1 VVVVRASEPPPLYEY
16 DRPPP
21 SDVLSRKREWGA
33 TARLE
38 AAMIG
43 GGSANNAG
51 MWGGGFGLRFKP
63 IRAFG
68 IETDLDF
75 LGGRD
80 YQGFQ
85 RNETAFSVNGL
96 FYANPRSPVALYFLA
111 GIGWSWAHAVCDSCS
126 EGIVDDHYVYF
137 GGQLGVGLEARVS
150 RSFAFNVDLRGFV
163 RGRIDR
169 GADSQPEFVEVDANG
184 NQRETN
190 ASGGG
195 LLTAGMTVYF

>member
-1 VVVVRASEPPPLYEY
+1 VYEY

-38 AAMIG
+38 GAMIG
-43 GGSANNAG
+43 GGYANNAG
-51 MWGGGFGLRFKP
+51 MWGGGFGIRFKP

-96 FYANPRSPVALYFLA
+96 FYANAKSPVALYFLA
-111 GIGWSWAHAVCDSCS
+111 GIGWSWAHAVCDLCS
-126 EGIVDDHYVYF
+126 GGI
-137 GGQLGVGLEARVS
+137 EARVS